1 MIPLPARFI
10 GTARSGTPGRR
21 GTAAVLRATILAAVL
36 CSACSG
42 PSGTEPALPT
52 VTAPA
57 VQEAA
62 PATGPS
68 PPTET
73 TSAAVAETGSA
84 TSTNPVQAE
93 ETTEI
98 TAAAATEP
106 GSTATSVPQTHPAA
120 GPGTTSTRPA
130 DAEGTTEVTETAAT
144 AGGSP
149 NPGTPALPP
158 IRVLATLPHDSGA
171 FTQGL
176 VVRAGRFYEST
187 GLYGRSTVRIVEPAT
202 GKVVSYVALGD
213 GYFGEGLE
221 VVGDRVVQ
229 LTWKEEIAFIWDA
242 GTLELLGSYTYEGEG
257 WGLCAFADRFVM
269 SNGSSRLTFRH
280 LETFG
285 VIGGVDVLLDGEPVD
300 RLNELECVGDLV
312 YANVWLSDHI
322 VVIASDSGRVVARV
336 DASPLRGELSSSD
349 GIDVLNGIAYDPDR
363 RVFYLT
369 GKLWPEIFEVRIGA
383 GP

>member
-1 MIPLPARFI
+1 MIPRRARHM
-10 GTARSGTPGRR
+10 GTVRSGTPGRR
-21 GTAAVLRATILAAVL
+21 GAAAVLRAAIVAALL

-42 PSGTEPALPT
+42 LSGTEPAPPT
-52 VTAPA
+52 VTAST

-62 PATGPS
+62 PAT
-68 PPTET
+68 
-73 TSAAVAETGSA
+73 AAETGSSIN
-84 TSTNPVQAE
+84 TKPAE
-93 ETTEI
+93 AERTTETTA
-98 TAAAATEP
+98 TGATET
-106 GSTATSVPQTHPAA
+106 GSIATSVPETRPAPE
-120 GPGTTSTRPA
+120 PGTTSTRPA
-130 DAEGTTEVTETAAT
+130 DAEGTTETAAI

-149 NPGTPALPP
+149 NPGTPALPA
-158 IRVLATLPHDSGA
+158 ITVLATLPHDAGA

-202 GKVVSYVALGD
+202 GEVVSYVALGEE
-213 GYFGEGLE
+213 YFGEGLE

-229 LTWKEEIAFIWDA
+229 LTWKEETAFIWDA
-242 GTLELLGSYTYEGEG
+242 GTLELLGSYSYEGEG
-257 WGLCAFADRFVM
+257 WGLCALADRFVM
-269 SNGSSRLTFRH
+269 SNGSSRLTFRD

-285 VIGGVDVLLDGEPVD
+285 VIGGVDVLLDGEPVE

-312 YANVWLSDHI
+312 YANVWFSDEI
-322 VVIASDSGRVVARV
+322 VMIAPDSGRVVARV
-336 DASPLRGELSSSD
+336 DASPLRAELSSSD

-369 GKLWPEIFEVRIGA
+369 GKLWPEIFEIRIGA

>member
-10 GTARSGTPGRR
+10 GTARSGTAGRR
-21 GTAAVLRATILAAVL
+21 GTATVLRATILAAVL

-84 TSTNPVQAE
+84 ASTKPAE
-93 ETTEI
+93 AQETTEI
-98 TAAAATEP
+98 TAAATTET
-106 GSTATSVPQTHPAA
+106 GSTAASVPETHPAA
-120 GPGTTSTRPA
+120 GPGTT
-130 DAEGTTEVTETAAT
+130 EVTRTAAT
-144 AGGSP
+144 ASGSP
-149 NPGTPALPP
+149 NPGTPALPA
-158 IRVLATLPHDSGA
+158 IRVLANLPHDAGA

-229 LTWKEEIAFIWDA
+229 LTWKEETAFIWDA
-242 GTLELLGSYTYEGEG
+242 GTLELLGSYTYEEKAGG
-257 WGLCAFADRFVM
+257 CA
-269 SNGSSRLTFRH
+269 
-280 LETFG
+280 
-285 VIGGVDVLLDGEPVD
+285 
-300 RLNELECVGDLV
+300 
-312 YANVWLSDHI
+312 
-322 VVIASDSGRVVARV
+322 
-336 DASPLRGELSSSD
+336 PLR
-349 GIDVLNGIAYDPDR
+349 
-363 RVFYLT
+363 T
-369 GKLWPEIFEVRIGA
+369 GS
-383 GP
+383 